1 MILKAFG
8 LALLG
13 AVIAFILKAFGWKGA
28 PLAAVAAMIA
38 LFSFFFEGLSKI
50 FEIFTVA
57 TEVEG
62 GAEVG
67 EYLMK
72 ILGIGYLSGICSDVC
87 KELGESGIAS
97 LVVTVA
103 KLESFAIVAP
113 LIVEILTLGLELV
126 Q

>member
-1 MILKAFG
+1 M
-8 LALLG
+8 
-13 AVIAFILKAFGWKGA
+13 
-28 PLAAVAAMIA
+28 
-38 LFSFFFEGLSKI
+38 
-50 FEIFTVA
+50 
-57 TEVEG
+57 EG
-62 GAEVG
+62 GAEIG